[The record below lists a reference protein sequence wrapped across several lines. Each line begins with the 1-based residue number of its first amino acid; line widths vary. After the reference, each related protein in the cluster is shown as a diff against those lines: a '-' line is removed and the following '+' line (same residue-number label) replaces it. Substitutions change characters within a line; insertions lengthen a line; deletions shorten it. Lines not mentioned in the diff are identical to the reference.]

1 VGQSSTTTE
10 PGVPVAVWDGPV
22 RIVHWAI
29 VLLIAFAWWTAEE
42 EMVEW
47 HYRAGMAVLGLL
59 VFRIVWGLIGSSTA
73 RFSSFV
79 RGPRGILSYLRGR
92 SGYILGHNPLGALSV
107 VALLALIAAE
117 VGLGLFASDED
128 GLMSGPFAG
137 WVSEDMAETLTDLHA
152 DLFDYLLVLIGLHLA
167 AILFYL
173 LVKRDNLVGPMVG
186 GRRRAPPGT
195 EPMVAASLW
204 RFLTAAGIAAA
215 VVYGIA

>member
-1 VGQSSTTTE
+1 M
-10 PGVPVAVWDGPV
+10 PVAVWDRPV

-59 VFRIVWGLIGSSTA
+59 VFRIVWGFIGSSTA

-79 RGPRGILSYLRGR
+79 RGPLGILAYLRGR
-92 SGYILGHNPLGALSV
+92 SGYVIGHNPLGALSV
-107 VALLALIAAE
+107 LALLAMIGAE

-137 WVSEDMAETLTDLHA
+137 WVSEHMAERLTDLHHE
-152 DLFDYLLVLIGLHLA
+152 LFDYLLVLIGLHLA

-173 LVKRDNLVGPMVG
+173 LVKRDNLVGPMIG
-186 GRRRAPPGT
+186 GRRPVPAGT
-195 EPMVAASLW
+195 QAMVAAPAW
-204 RFLTAAGIAAA
+204 RFLLAAA
-215 VVYGIA
+215 IAVATVYWIA

>member
-1 VGQSSTTTE
+1 
-10 PGVPVAVWDGPV
+10 VPVAVWDWPV

-42 EMVEW
+42 EMVDW

-59 VFRIVWGLIGSSTA
+59 VFRIVWGFIGSSTA

-92 SGYILGHNPLGALSV
+92 SGYVLGHNPLGALSV
-107 VALLALIAAE
+107 LALLAMIAAE

-128 GLMSGPFAG
+128 GLMSGPFASL
-137 WVSEDMAETLTDLHA
+137 VSDDLSERLTDLHH
-152 DLFDYLLVLIGLHLA
+152 DLFDYLLVLIGLHVA

-173 LVKRDNLVGPMVG
+173 LVKRDNLVGPMIV
-186 GRRRAPPGT
+186 GRRSAPAGT
-195 EPMVAASLW
+195 EPMAAAPLW
-204 RFLTAAGIAAA
+204 RFLVAAGIAGA
-215 VVYGIA
+215 VVWAIA